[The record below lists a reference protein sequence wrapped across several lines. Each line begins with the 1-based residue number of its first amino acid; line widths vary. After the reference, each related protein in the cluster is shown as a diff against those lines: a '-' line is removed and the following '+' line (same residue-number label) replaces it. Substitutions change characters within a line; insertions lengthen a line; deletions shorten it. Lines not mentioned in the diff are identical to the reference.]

1 MILIIQVQTYWFLT
15 HYCIRS
21 AASLLNQATDFPPSV
36 ASQKTSLEKLKSK
49 LDDLVGA
56 LDSYKEKKNASPA
69 AKKIADDEEDK
80 AARYLKRSKE
90 NAEKFVESVIL
101 GDHYASVEDLK
112 EALDYKA
119 FIRTDPYMRRT
130 GAEMEQQ
137 LFDDK
142 DTD

>member
-1 MILIIQVQTYWFLT
+1 MSDPRTPKRYYVNEEEY
-15 HYCIRS
+15 
-21 AASLLNQATDFPPSV
+21 LN
-36 ASQKTSLEKLKSK
+36 QKTSLEKLKSK

-69 AKKIADDEEDK
+69 AKKIADNEEDK
-80 AARYLKRSKE
+80 AARIRYLKRSKE
-90 NAEKFVESVIL
+90 NAEKFVESVII

-130 GAEMEQQ
+130 GAKMERQI
-137 LFDDK
+137 FDDK

>member
-1 MILIIQVQTYWFLT
+1 MSDPRTPRRY
-15 HYCIRS
+15 Y
-21 AASLLNQATDFPPSV
+21 LNEEEYLN
-36 ASQKTSLEKLKSK
+36 QKTSLDKLRSK

-56 LDSYKEKKNASPA
+56 LDSYKEKRNASPA
-69 AKKIADDEEDK
+69 AKKIVDDEEDK
-80 AARYLKRSKE
+80 AARIRYLKRSKE

>member
-1 MILIIQVQTYWFLT
+1 MSDPRTPKRYYVSEEEY
-15 HYCIRS
+15 
-21 AASLLNQATDFPPSV
+21 LN
-36 ASQKTSLEKLKSK
+36 QKTSLEKLKSK

-80 AARYLKRSKE
+80 AARIRYLKRSKE
-90 NAEKFVESVIL
+90 NAEKFVESVII
-101 GDHYASVEDLK
+101 GDNYASIEDLK

-119 FIRTDPYMRRT
+119 FIRVDPYMRRT
-130 GAEMEQQ
+130 GAKMERQI
-137 LFDDK
+137 FDDK

>member
-1 MILIIQVQTYWFLT
+1 MSDPRTPKRYYVSEEEY
-15 HYCIRS
+15 
-21 AASLLNQATDFPPSV
+21 LN
-36 ASQKTSLEKLKSK
+36 QKTSLEKLKSK

-80 AARYLKRSKE
+80 AARIRYLKRSKE
-90 NAEKFVESVIL
+90 NAEKFAESVIV
-101 GDHYASVEDLK
+101 GDPYASIEDLK

-119 FIRTDPYMRRT
+119 FIRVDPYMRRT
-130 GAEMEQQ
+130 GAKMERQI
-137 LFDDK
+137 FDDK

>member
-1 MILIIQVQTYWFLT
+1 MSDLRTPKRYYVSEEEY
-15 HYCIRS
+15 
-21 AASLLNQATDFPPSV
+21 LN
-36 ASQKTSLEKLKSK
+36 QKTSLEKLKSK

-69 AKKIADDEEDK
+69 AKKIADNEEDK
-80 AARYLKRSKE
+80 AARIRYLKRSKE
-90 NAEKFVESVIL
+90 NAEKFVESVII
-101 GDHYASVEDLK
+101 GDHYASIEDLK

-130 GAEMEQQ
+130 GATMERQI
-137 LFDDK
+137 FDDK

>member
-1 MILIIQVQTYWFLT
+1 MSDPRTPKRYYVTEEEY
-15 HYCIRS
+15 
-21 AASLLNQATDFPPSV
+21 LN
-36 ASQKTSLEKLKSK
+36 QKTSLEKLKSK

-80 AARYLKRSKE
+80 AARIRYLKRSKE
-90 NAEKFVESVIL
+90 NAEKFVESVII
-101 GDHYASVEDLK
+101 GDNYASIEDLK

-119 FIRTDPYMRRT
+119 FIRVDPYMRRT
-130 GAEMEQQ
+130 GAKMERQI
-137 LFDDK
+137 FDDK

>member
-1 MILIIQVQTYWFLT
+1 MMSDPRTPRRY
-15 HYCIRS
+15 Y
-21 AASLLNQATDFPPSV
+21 LNEEEYLN
-36 ASQKTSLEKLKSK
+36 QKTSLDKLRSK

-56 LDSYKEKKNASPA
+56 LDSYKEKRNASPA
-69 AKKIADDEEDK
+69 AKKIVDDEEDK
-80 AARYLKRSKE
+80 AARIRYLKRSKE

-130 GAEMEQQ
+130 GAEMEKQ

>member
-1 MILIIQVQTYWFLT
+1 MMSDPRTPRRY
-15 HYCIRS
+15 Y
-21 AASLLNQATDFPPSV
+21 LNEEEYLN
-36 ASQKTSLEKLKSK
+36 QKTSLDKLRSK

-56 LDSYKEKKNASPA
+56 LDSYKEKRNASPA
-69 AKKIADDEEDK
+69 AKKIVDNEEDK
-80 AARYLKRSKE
+80 AARIRYLKRSKE

>member
-1 MILIIQVQTYWFLT
+1 MMSDPRTPKRYYVSEEEY
-15 HYCIRS
+15 
-21 AASLLNQATDFPPSV
+21 LN
-36 ASQKTSLEKLKSK
+36 QKTSLEKLKSK

-69 AKKIADDEEDK
+69 AKKIADDEEDR
-80 AARYLKRSKE
+80 AARIRYLKRSKE

-101 GDHYASVEDLK
+101 GDHYASIEDLK

-119 FIRTDPYMRRT
+119 FICVDPYMRRT
-130 GAEMEQQ
+130 STKMERQI
-137 LFDDK
+137 FDDK

>member
-1 MILIIQVQTYWFLT
+1 MMSDPRTPKRYYVTEEEY
-15 HYCIRS
+15 
-21 AASLLNQATDFPPSV
+21 LN
-36 ASQKTSLEKLKSK
+36 QKTSLQKLKSK

-80 AARYLKRSKE
+80 AARIRYLKRSKE
-90 NAEKFVESVIL
+90 NAEKFVESVII
-101 GDHYASVEDLK
+101 GDPYASIEDLK

-119 FIRTDPYMRRT
+119 FIRVDPYMRRT
-130 GAEMEQQ
+130 GAKMERQI
-137 LFDDK
+137 FDDK

>member
-1 MILIIQVQTYWFLT
+1 MSDPRTPRRY
-15 HYCIRS
+15 Y
-21 AASLLNQATDFPPSV
+21 LNEEEYLN
-36 ASQKTSLEKLKSK
+36 QKTSLAKLKSK

-80 AARYLKRSKE
+80 AARIRYLKRSKE

>member
-1 MILIIQVQTYWFLT
+1 MMSDPRTPRCYYLDEEE
-15 HYCIRS
+15 C
-21 AASLLNQATDFPPSV
+21 LN
-36 ASQKTSLEKLKSK
+36 QKTSLDKLRSK

-56 LDSYKEKKNASPA
+56 LDSYKEKRNASPA
-69 AKKIADDEEDK
+69 AKKIVDDEEEK
-80 AARYLKRSKE
+80 AARIRYLKRSKK

-142 DTD
+142 DAD

>member
-1 MILIIQVQTYWFLT
+1 MSDPRTPRRY
-15 HYCIRS
+15 Y
-21 AASLLNQATDFPPSV
+21 LNEEEYLN
-36 ASQKTSLEKLKSK
+36 QKTSLDKLRSK

-56 LDSYKEKKNASPA
+56 LDSYKEKRNASPA
-69 AKKIADDEEDK
+69 AKKIVDNEEDK
-80 AARYLKRSKE
+80 AARIRYLKRSKE

>member
-1 MILIIQVQTYWFLT
+1 MMSDPRTPKRYYVTEEEY
-15 HYCIRS
+15 
-21 AASLLNQATDFPPSV
+21 LN
-36 ASQKTSLEKLKSK
+36 QKTSLQKLKSK

-80 AARYLKRSKE
+80 AARIRYLKRSKE
-90 NAEKFVESVIL
+90 NAEKFVESVIV
-101 GDHYASVEDLK
+101 GDPYASIEDLK
-112 EALDYKA
+112 DALDYKA

-142 DTD
+142 DTH

>member
-1 MILIIQVQTYWFLT
+1 MSDPRTPKRYYVSEEEY
-15 HYCIRS
+15 
-21 AASLLNQATDFPPSV
+21 LNQ
-36 ASQKTSLEKLKSK
+36 KTYLEKLKSK

-80 AARYLKRSKE
+80 AARIRYLKRSKE
-90 NAEKFVESVIL
+90 NAEKFVESVII
-101 GDHYASVEDLK
+101 GDPYASIEDLK

-119 FIRTDPYMRRT
+119 FIRVDPYMRRT
-130 GAEMEQQ
+130 GAKMERQI
-137 LFDDK
+137 FDDK

>member
-1 MILIIQVQTYWFLT
+1 MSDPRTPKRYYVSEEEY
-15 HYCIRS
+15 
-21 AASLLNQATDFPPSV
+21 LN
-36 ASQKTSLEKLKSK
+36 QKTSLEKLKSK

-80 AARYLKRSKE
+80 AARIRYLKRSKE
-90 NAEKFVESVIL
+90 NAEKFVESVIV
-101 GDHYASVEDLK
+101 GDNYASIEDLK

-119 FIRTDPYMRRT
+119 FIRVDPYMRRT
-130 GAEMEQQ
+130 GAKMERQI
-137 LFDDK
+137 FDDK